1 MPEVEFI
8 CLANSRRPGG
18 RCVAGLRMDGKGW
31 VRPVNS
37 IGGTI
42 FRQQYTLDDGR
53 EAAIFDVIRVSLKE
67 QCPQSY
73 QPENWIV
80 ENEPWRLVRR
90 LTLSEASTFLS
101 SNISTSLSFPGDQL
115 DRVYAAALA
124 QNPVA
129 ASLALIE
136 PDSIQWY
143 ITTNIKNRRQTRAKF
158 ELGGLPYD
166 FVITDPQWEHRL
178 EALPLGVHN
187 RIDAGVSQGDRLL
200 FTISL
205 GAPKGGYCYKL
216 VAAVIVL
223 PTA

>member
-1 MPEVEFI
+1 LPEVEFI
-8 CLANSRRPGG
+8 CLAISRRPGG

-101 SNISTSLSFPGDQL
+101 SNISTSLSFPGGQL

-136 PDSIQWY
+136 PDSIQWH
-143 ITTNIKNRRQTRAKF
+143 IKPKTENRRQTCAKF
-158 ELGGLPYD
+158 ELSGLAYDD
-166 FVITDPQWEHRL
+166 FVITDPQWERRL

-187 RIDAGVSQGDRLL
+187 RIDAGVSQEDRLL

-205 GAPKGGYCYKL
+205 GEPFGGYCYKL

-223 PTA
+223 PR

>member
-8 CLANSRRPGG
+8 CLANSRRKGG
-18 RCVAGLRMDGKGW
+18 RCVAGLRTDGNGW

-42 FRQQYTLDDGR
+42 WSQHYTLDDGK

-67 QCPQSY
+67 RCPQPY
-73 QPENWIV
+73 QPENWII

-90 LTLSEASTFLS
+90 LTLPEASTFLS
-101 SNISTSLSFPGDQL
+101 SNISTGINFLGDQF
-115 DRVYAAALA
+115 DRVYAVALA

-136 PDSIQWY
+136 PDSIQWH

-158 ELGGLPYD
+158 ELGGLAYD
-166 FVITDPQWEHRL
+166 FGITDPQWEHRL
-178 EALPLGVHN
+178 ETLALGIHN
-187 RIDAGVSQGDRLL
+187 RIDAGVSQEDRLL

-205 GAPKGGYCYKL
+205 GEPFGGYCYKL
-216 VAAVIVL
+216 IAAVIVL
-223 PTA
+223 PTT